1 VESVEHL
8 PSWLLTQTA
17 ARAGRVVSES
27 FATVGARGYHYR
39 VLSSLADGGPASQA
53 DLGRRT
59 GIHLSDM
66 VKALNEL
73 EAGGYIRRVPNPD
86 DRRRNIITL
95 TSQGTERAQSLSL
108 LVRDVQQQV
117 LQPLDESE
125 KAQLTALLS
134 KLYQHH
140 HRQGFPPLPS
150 M

>member
-1 VESVEHL
+1 MESVEHL

-73 EAGGYIRRVPNPD
+73 EAGGYVRRGPNPG
-86 DRRRNIITL
+86 DRRRNIITI
-95 TSQGTERAQSLSL
+95 TDAGAERAETLA
-108 LVRDVQQQV
+108 RAAGAVQQQ
-117 LQPLDESE
+117 LLEPLDDSE
-125 KAQLTALLS
+125 KAQLTALLR
-134 KLYQHH
+134 KLYEH
-140 HRQGFPPLPS
+140 HRGQGFPPLS
-150 M
+150 TM